1 MSVNRASQSILN
13 LGEGK
18 GLVKISRMLL
28 VVEMHLIFN
37 SPSLTT
43 SPQNFGRTSRC
54 FVLNLA
60 ESFQMQEIAGLL
72 SPRITDSSFM
82 SWIPISLKI
91 SCTYRA

>member
-54 FVLNLA
+54 FVLNLM

-72 SPRITDSSFM
+72 SPIESQIAHLCHGFR
-82 SWIPISLKI
+82 SL
-91 SCTYRA
+91 

>member
-43 SPQNFGRTSRC
+43 SPQTLGAHQGALFLT
-54 FVLNLA
+54 
-60 ESFQMQEIAGLL
+60 
-72 SPRITDSSFM
+72 
-82 SWIPISLKI
+82 
-91 SCTYRA
+91 